1 MILQPA
7 VSLAGQC
14 AAAAANPVPDRWCR
28 GDGLTARAAY
38 LISAASQRDL
48 GPLRGPQRSRQPYL
62 HRVPRF
68 PQGMARGLVS
78 GRVMGVDFLDR
89 LAAQG
94 TRPALRFEGGASLT
108 YAELAARIALR
119 RADLGTRRRLIFWSA
134 EATAD
139 SIVTYLAALQA
150 GHPILPLPPCDGG
163 RRAELVAHY
172 RPELIAAGGS
182 LVEST
187 GAMPAGDLHPDLA
200 LLLSTSGSTGSA
212 KLVRLSAGNVAANA
226 ASIAEYLRLTPQDR
240 SALVL
245 PLHYSYGL
253 SVLHAHLCAG
263 ASLYLPGG
271 SILAPGFVDGVAQAG
286 CTNLSGVPHSFE
298 LLEQIGF
305 RQAALP
311 DLRFMTVAGGRLA
324 PDKVRL
330 YAQHMQSRGGDFFV
344 MYGQTEA
351 TARMAYLPP
360 QDAATHADCIGA
372 AIPGGT
378 FRLVDEA
385 GAEITVSGVMGEL
398 VYRGPNVMMGYAE
411 TRADLARGAEL
422 DELATGDYAERIS
435 AGYFRL
441 LGRRQRF
448 SKIAGLRI
456 AHDAVEADLQGAGLA
471 ATVTGDDQR
480 LLIAVS
486 ASAHL
491 EAAFA
496 RAKRLTGLPAN
507 CLKVRVIADLPRRPS
522 GKVDYR
528 ALAALFTE
536 SGDGRAA
543 PAPLAQTRA
552 AFADIFAPRQVK
564 SSDSFA
570 SLGGDSLSFVELS
583 LSLKPL
589 LDPLPQGWEHWSVA
603 DLAAAA
609 ATARP
614 AKSRR
619 AGLALSSIDTDLALR
634 GAAILLIVL
643 HHATLWPMAGGAAI
657 LLTLVGYNLARHHA
671 RRLFAGDIA
680 GMLRPCLRPV
690 FIYYPLLLALC
701 LAEGGFPWQ
710 SLLLVGNLGFDGY
723 STAGTPL
730 MTFWFVEAYAQILLL
745 MAALFAIP
753 QLRRAV
759 RQRPFATGLLGLG
772 LALALRPL
780 ADLAF
785 DLGEMRYFFTPR
797 ILYVPLIGWCL
808 YFADTTQRKLVM
820 SAVVA
825 ALVIGLMLAEGNAH
839 ITIVWVRALCLLA
852 GAGLLLWLPRLYLPR
867 TWVKP
872 LTVVAAASFSI
883 YLFHTL
889 PYYAWLSDVDWA
901 APWRV
906 PLYIVMGLGAG
917 LGAHATL
924 QRVGSRWRHMMA
936 ALLPRWQ
943 RS

>member
-1 MILQPA
+1 
-7 VSLAGQC
+7 
-14 AAAAANPVPDRWCR
+14 
-28 GDGLTARAAY
+28 
-38 LISAASQRDL
+38 
-48 GPLRGPQRSRQPYL
+48 
-62 HRVPRF
+62 
-68 PQGMARGLVS
+68 
-78 GRVMGVDFLDR
+78 MGVDFLDR
-89 LAAQG
+89 LAAQRA
-94 TRPALRFEGGASLT
+94 RPALRFADGACLT
-108 YAELAARIALR
+108 YGELAARIALR
-119 RADLGTRRRLIFWSA
+119 RAELGAARRLIFWAA
-134 EATAD
+134 EATPDA
-139 SIVTYLAALQA
+139 IVTYLAALQA
-150 GHPILPLPPCDGG
+150 GHPILPLPPCDEE
-163 RRAELVAHY
+163 RRMELVARY
-172 RPELIAAGGS
+172 RPEMMAAGDA
-182 LVEST
+182 LVET
-187 GAMPAGDLHPDLA
+187 DEGVPADDLHPDLA
-200 LLLSTSGSTGSA
+200 LLLSTSGSTGAA
-212 KLVRLSAGNVAANA
+212 KLVRLSAGNIAANA
-226 ASIAEYLRLTPQDR
+226 VSIAAYLNLTPQDC

-253 SVLHAHLCAG
+253 SVLHAHLCVG
-263 ASLYLPGG
+263 ASLYFPGG
-271 SILAPGFVDGVAQAG
+271 SILAPGFVAGIAQAG
-286 CTNLSGVPHSFE
+286 CTNLSGVPHSFA

-305 RQAALP
+305 HQAALP

-324 PDKVRL
+324 ADKVRL

-360 QDAATHADCIGA
+360 QAALTHADCIGH
-372 AIPGGT
+372 AIPGGE
-378 FRLVDEA
+378 FHLVDER
-385 GAEITVSGVMGEL
+385 GDEITATGVMGEL

-411 TRADLARGAEL
+411 TRTDLARGATL
-422 DELATGDYAERIS
+422 DELATGDYAERVA

-441 LGRRQRF
+441 VGRRQRF

-456 AHDAVEADLQGAGLA
+456 AHDAVEADLIAAGLA

-480 LLIAVS
+480 LLIAVP
-486 ASAHL
+486 
-491 EAAFA
+491 EAAQFDAAIA
-496 RAKRLTGLPAN
+496 RVKRLTRLPAS
-507 CLKVRVIADLPRRPS
+507 CLKVRVIADLPRGPS

-528 ALAALFTE
+528 ALAALFAE
-536 SGDGRAA
+536 SSDNR
-543 PAPLAQTRA
+543 PALTPLAQTRA
-552 AFADIFAPRQVK
+552 AFAEIFAPRQVK
-564 SSDSFA
+564 ISDSFA
-570 SLGGDSLSFVELS
+570 GLGGDSLSFVELS
-583 LSLKPL
+583 LALKPL

-609 ATARP
+609 AAARP
-614 AKSRR
+614 AKPRHV
-619 AGLALSSIDTDLALR
+619 ALALGSIDTDLALR
-634 GAAILLIVL
+634 GAAILLVVV

-671 RRLFAGDIA
+671 RRLVAGDIA

-701 LAEGGFPWQ
+701 LAEGGLPWQ

-730 MTFWFVEAYAQILLL
+730 MTFWFVEAYAQILVL

-759 RQRPFATGLLGLG
+759 QLRPFASGLLGLG

-808 YFADTTQRKLVM
+808 YFADTTRRRLVM
-820 SAVVA
+820 SAVVVT
-825 ALVIGLMLAEGNAH
+825 LVTGLMLAEGNAH

-852 GAGLLLWLPRLYLPR
+852 GAGLLLWVPRLYLPR
-867 TWVKP
+867 ALLKP
-872 LTVVAAASFSI
+872 LGVVAAASFSI

-889 PYYAWLSDVDWA
+889 PYYAWLSDVDWS
-901 APWRV
+901 APWRA
-906 PLYIVMGLGAG
+906 PLYIVMGIGAG
-917 LGAHATL
+917 LGAHAML
-924 QRVGSRWRHMMA
+924 QRVGSRWRHLVA